1 MKRGIVMKK
10 AICSVIALR
19 LIFACLCGCQNAFS
33 EKLIVGE
40 WTVKTNILGSGV
52 VTETTYTF
60 NEDKTGSISGVL
72 GLDIA
77 TTYTIDDTHL
87 VIVTDTALLKQTFN
101 YTYEF
106 DGDKLILV
114 DTDGTQTVL
123 TKVR

>member
-1 MKRGIVMKK
+1 MKK
-10 AICSVIALR
+10 VICSVVALCIV
-19 LIFACLCGCQNAFS
+19 LVGLCSCQGALS
-33 EKLIVGE
+33 ERLIVGE
-40 WTVKTNILGSGV
+40 WTSKTNILGTGV

-60 NEDKTGSISGVL
+60 NEDKTGSISGLL

-87 VIVTDTALLKQTFN
+87 VIVTDTAVLKQTFN

-106 DGDKLILV
+106 DGDKLTLV
-114 DTDGTQTVL
+114 DSNGTQTVL

>member
-1 MKRGIVMKK
+1 MKK
-10 AICSVIALR
+10 IVCAVVALC
-19 LIFACLCGCQNAFS
+19 LVLGCLCSCQGALS

-40 WTVKTNILGSGV
+40 WTSKTNVMGV

-60 NEDKTGSISGVL
+60 NEDKTGSIKGLL
-72 GLDIA
+72 GIELA

-87 VIVTDTALLKQTFN
+87 VVVTDTPTLQKTFN

-114 DTDGTQTVL
+114 DSDGTQTIF